1 MRRQIPLTRQEKERK
16 VINLYQKGM
25 NIRDISKRVHMSFG
39 DIGNITRKF
48 SGEDKLERP
57 MKYSKHSQSLE
68 LFQRGY
74 TLLEVAKKLDMNDSQ
89 TKEEY
94 NQYMHLTGFYK
105 FCEFYEQ
112 NKGDL
117 DSFLLLWQDLK
128 LNGVSAR
135 EAIQG
140 IKFALQLDQIKRDM
154 DNLTRERAQL
164 KSDIDQSLRE
174 LVEFNQKKISIQK
187 EIDV

>member
-1 MRRQIPLTRQEKERK
+1 
-16 VINLYQKGM
+16 
-25 NIRDISKRVHMSFG
+25 
-39 DIGNITRKF
+39 ITRKF